1 MPKSI
6 ANKFYKN
13 VKQFSFIAAVY
24 NAPLR
29 TSPEKNQII
38 TMILL
43 NKYQKRAV
51 VHASAA
57 SRRAKNKH

>member
-13 VKQFSFIAAVY
+13 VKQFSFAAAVS
-24 NAPLR
+24 NISLQILAK
-29 TSPEKNQII
+29 KNQII

-43 NKYQKRAV
+43 NKFKQMTDR
-51 VHASAA
+51 HACAA
-57 SRRAKNKH
+57 SLRAENKH